1 MRISHRHD
9 WSNQNVK
16 DWSVNL
22 ASRDPFSLQQF
33 HLGDGDIAVETNIGI
48 GLGRAAAQVAITG
61 VIQSRSLFRA
71 SSSRGA
77 VSDQAG
83 TR

>member
-48 GLGRAAAQVAITG
+48 GLGRAAAQVVITG
-61 VIQSRSLFRA
+61 KNKAARAEGERSQLKR
-71 SSSRGA
+71 
-77 VSDQAG
+77 
-83 TR
+83 

>member
-1 MRISHRHD
+1 
-9 WSNQNVK
+9 
-16 DWSVNL
+16 VNL
-22 ASRDPFSLQQF
+22 AVEFLLHMSRASFTAAAFGLQQF
-33 HLGDGDIAVETNIGI
+33 HLGEGDIAVKTNIGI